1 MRGLQFTSIN
11 HAIKYY
17 SPAISAM
24 MCQPLCVRVCA
35 FANLAQKKEAYTWT
49 SVAWITCLLLRSVAL
64 VHFTL
69 HWMHAASRSHSAVHC
84 RCICVATP
92 LLQHWRDKS
101 LNL

>member
-69 HWMHAASRSHSAVHC
+69 H
-84 RCICVATP
+84 
-92 LLQHWRDKS
+92 
-101 LNL
+101 